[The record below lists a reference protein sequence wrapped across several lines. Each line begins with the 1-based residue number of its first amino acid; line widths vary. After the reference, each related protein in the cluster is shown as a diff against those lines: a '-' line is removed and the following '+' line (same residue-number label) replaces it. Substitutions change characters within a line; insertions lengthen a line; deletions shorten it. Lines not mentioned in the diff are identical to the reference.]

1 MTQNRQFK
9 TGLAGAGATRGE
21 EVAKGAKDGMPTGFR
36 KFKPTAP
43 PNYKS
48 PTPVRVPLPP
58 TSNKGS

>member
-1 MTQNRQFK
+1 MTPDKQTGNRKPDK
-9 TGLAGAGATRGE
+9 TNEGARGM
-21 EVAKGAKDGMPTGFR
+21 AHDSMPTGLR